1 MAFESVE
8 QVNRLTL
15 SFEKGVNEKGKVILK
30 RESLNI
36 RADATDEDANEVADV
51 LVGLVEYPLYE
62 KRRNSA
68 FVFVDLA

>member
-8 QVNRLTL
+8 QVNRLPL
-15 SFEKGVNEKGKVILK
+15 SFERGVNETGGVILK

-36 RADATDEDANEVADV
+36 RADATDEDANEVADT
-51 LVGLVEYPLYE
+51 LAALVEDSLYE
-62 KRRNSA
+62 KRRNSV

>member
-36 RADATDEDANEVADV
+36 RADSTDEDVNEVAET
-51 LVGLVEYPLYE
+51 LAELVEDPLYE

-68 FVFVDLA
+68 FVFVDLP